1 MLRQILGKEL
11 QNDSSTGSVSL
22 TVDCDIMSTFR
33 EGEPIIDMC
42 AYIGHVGAVFGEA
55 AVVIA
60 VLSTIEFAF
69 EVVIT
74 GRAFRVA

>member
-22 TVDCDIMSTFR
+22 TVDCDIMSTLG
-33 EGEPIIDMC
+33 EGESLVDTC
-42 AYIGHVGAVFGEA
+42 TYVGHVGAVFGEA

-60 VLSTIEFAF
+60 VLATIEFAF
-69 EVVIT
+69 EVVVA